1 MALNMALS
9 LLIAYLIGGIPFG
22 FLVGKLYGV
31 DIRSVGSGN
40 IGATNV
46 WRTLG
51 PVAGLAVL
59 LLDIAKGYVPA
70 EFAAAAFRMTNAGM
84 PHADWPL
91 VLGLAAILGHVA
103 SPFLRFRGGKAVATS
118 LGVMIA
124 LTPVVAALSFGAF
137 LACLLLSRYV
147 SLSSLVGAMTAAVS
161 VQWLSDS
168 VSIRVVY
175 VLVAL
180 LLVGRHRANL
190 RRLARGEEP
199 RFQFSKKKG
208 KGEESR

>member
-1 MALNMALS
+1 
-9 LLIAYLIGGIPFG
+9 
-22 FLVGKLYGV
+22 
-31 DIRSVGSGN
+31 
-40 IGATNV
+40 
-46 WRTLG
+46 
-51 PVAGLAVL
+51 
-59 LLDIAKGYVPA
+59 
-70 EFAAAAFRMTNAGM
+70 
-84 PHADWPL
+84 
-91 VLGLAAILGHVA
+91 
-103 SPFLRFRGGKAVATS
+103 S

-180 LLVGRHRANL
+180 LLVVRHRANL